1 MRRSSGRR
9 FTVAGARRS
18 QPAVGRRARAPA
30 ARRSSGASCSSTT
43 SIPRSPE
50 RGQYG
55 FVQALVREV
64 AYGTLARRDRRA
76 RHLAAARYF
85 EALGDD
91 ELAGVLATHYL
102 DGLSR
107 VRRRARGGTR
117 SPPRRGSPCARA
129 AERAAALHSPE
140 QASSSS
146 RRSWCRRDPVD
157 RADLLEQSGAAAQ
170 ALNHSEVAERHLRDA
185 IDLYRAVGDPSSVA
199 RTTAELG
206 LLMVFTSRSGEAIG
220 LLGEALA
227 ELADLA
233 ADENVVRLQSVLARA
248 LSSTRSRSERSS
260 WPIPRSWRPNA
271 STSPRRSPTP

>member
-1 MRRSSGRR
+1 MPRCRRGQRPPADELEPRLRDARPARDPRPRR
-9 FTVAGARRS
+9 D
-18 QPAVGRRARAPA
+18 
-30 ARRSSGASCSSTT
+30 
-43 SIPRSPE
+43 PRSPE

-55 FVQALVREV
+55 FVQALIREV

-85 EALGDD
+85 EALGDE
-91 ELAGVLATHYL
+91 ELAGALATHYL
-102 DGLSR
+102 DAYR
-107 VRRRARGGTR
+107 AVRRRTGGRRGRRPGADR
-117 SPPRRGSPCARA
+117 PPRGRRTRRGAPLAGAGVDLPRAGARRVA
-129 AERAAALHSPE
+129 RPG
-140 QASSSS
+140 
-146 RRSWCRRDPVD
+146 RSGRP
-157 RADLLEQSGAAAQ
+157 LEQSGAAAQ

-206 LLMVFTSRSGEAIG
+206 LLMVFMSRSGEAIG

-248 LSSTRSRSERSS
+248 FVFHEEPERAIELADSALVAAE
-260 WPIPRSWRPNA
+260 RLDLA
-271 STSPRRSPTP
+271 RRSPTP